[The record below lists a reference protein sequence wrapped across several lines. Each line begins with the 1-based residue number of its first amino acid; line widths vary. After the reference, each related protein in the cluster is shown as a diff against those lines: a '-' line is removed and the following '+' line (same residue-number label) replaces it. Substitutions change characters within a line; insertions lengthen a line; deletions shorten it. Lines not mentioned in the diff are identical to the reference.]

1 MSRTSR
7 PTKYALDGIRAA
19 VKSHVAIVS
28 DSWGLPNW
36 YSARAQDER
45 PSVKA
50 ISDVLREASR
60 AGTTFFFGSGDSGD
74 LSGCN
79 DPGHVD
85 TCLPDV
91 NAGGHARMAVPP
103 FPAESPFVATVG
115 GMAPRQEGDNTL
127 PSGYRYTKAAWDG
140 SGRGCS
146 RYFRVPSWQRHAL
159 STTGYACGAALQRA
173 IPDVAAAA
181 APQPDG
187 ALVWYE
193 QGTPIPTNF
202 TGTSLAT
209 PIWAGMAADL
219 NHYLAAHHKPPTGFM
234 PPTLYALGMNPAT
247 RSRDFPHAGNGWD
260 ATLGWGDPN
269 LTHLEEDWASM
280 DITPVSTPRPA
291 PSPHACRSTFTHA
304 NWPRPI
310 PFPTI
315 TIDEPCSG
323 QTFNALPGHPLVFK
337 GTIHGQRLPH
347 PLRLQFNV
355 SAPSDLNFGT
365 LAFKDLQGFAWE
377 YSWPIDDWLSG
388 RYMFQMLAVYTA
400 GPEGYG
406 SIARRMIDIRTRWSK
421 LAPLPLDRSDLGTAY
436 GPDGR
441 LYAIGGVVSTD
452 APTEGVITNSR
463 TAEVLAL
470 RPGDKQWTSVA
481 PLPLPLAAPLVVTLH
496 DGRILV
502 IGGQSDELEAVS
514 SVYAYDAGQGRW
526 STLASLP
533 QPRED
538 ASATVGQDGKVYVI
552 GGSGYY
558 GQKVLPTEIYDPS
571 SNTWSL
577 APAPPKSADGGAA
590 VALADGRIVVVG
602 GLVVARSQGGIEL
615 DRSQAQVYA
624 FDPVLRTWRSLRPLP
639 IWRYGMDATTDAEG
653 NIIVLGGHSS
663 MTDDQRFTA
672 EVDKYDVRS
681 GSWERFGFGEIVQRG
696 AIARGNGGVSF
707 LIGGHLNNFSNP
719 ARTTVETAVTRY
731 DPNFNG

>member
-1 MSRTSR
+1 
-7 PTKYALDGIRAA
+7 
-19 VKSHVAIVS
+19 
-28 DSWGLPNW
+28 
-36 YSARAQDER
+36 
-45 PSVKA
+45 
-50 ISDVLREASR
+50 
-60 AGTTFFFGSGDSGD
+60 
-74 LSGCN
+74 
-79 DPGHVD
+79 
-85 TCLPDV
+85 
-91 NAGGHARMAVPP
+91 
-103 FPAESPFVATVG
+103 
-115 GMAPRQEGDNTL
+115 
-127 PSGYRYTKAAWDG
+127 
-140 SGRGCS
+140 
-146 RYFRVPSWQRHAL
+146 
-159 STTGYACGAALQRA
+159 
-173 IPDVAAAA
+173 
-181 APQPDG
+181 
-187 ALVWYE
+187 
-193 QGTPIPTNF
+193 
-202 TGTSLAT
+202 
-209 PIWAGMAADL
+209 MAADL
-219 NHYLAAHHKPPTGFM
+219 EQYLANHHKLSTGFM
-234 PPTLYALGMNPAT
+234 APGLYRLASDPAT
-247 RSRDFPHAGNGWD
+247 YATDFHDITAFGAHEHSNGLLVGAGWD
-260 ATLGWGDPN
+260 AVTGLGTPD
-269 LTHLEEDWASM
+269 LARIEEDWAATDGGETIYPSPRVDAVHFEGSGRNLRM
-280 DITPVSTPRPA
+280 VITGIDLGLAPRDLPYTGNLCCAAFAFHDLTQGWEAGGDGDPVTLRYVSWNDGIIVIDGFAGAYGRGHWVAMPGDRVEIDITDTAMERNGIWQGVLPHTPL
-291 PSPHACRSTFTHA
+291 PHACRSTFTHA

-323 QTFNALPGHPLVFK
+323 QTFNVLPGQPLVFK
-337 GTIHGQRLPH
+337 GAIHGRRLPR

-355 SAPSDLNFGT
+355 SMPSDLNFGT
-365 LAFKDLQGFAWE
+365 LAFKDLQGSSWE

-388 RYMFQMLAVYTA
+388 RYMFQMLAGYTA
-400 GPEGYG
+400 GPVGYG

-421 LAPLPLDRSDLGTAY
+421 LAPLPLDRSNLGTAY

-441 LYAIGGVVSTD
+441 LYAIGGNVSTD
-452 APTEGVITNSR
+452 SPTGGVITSPK

-470 RPGDKQWTSVA
+470 RPGDKRWTPVA
-481 PLPLPLAAPLVVTLH
+481 PLPRPLSAPLVVTLH

-514 SVYAYDAGQGRW
+514 SVYAYDAGQGQW

-552 GGSGYY
+552 GGRGYY

-577 APAPPKSADGGAA
+577 APAPPKSADFGGAA

-707 LIGGHLNNFSNP
+707 LIGGYLNNFSNP